1 MFSGAVGAAQMAQG
15 LGAIP
20 SGDELRSMISG
31 VSGFAASGMTGFM
44 AGAAINGGADA
55 VGVNWKLALAT
66 GGTWVLWYLTRK
78 KTGVL

>member
-20 SGDELRSMISG
+20 SGAELRSMISG
-31 VSGFAASGMTGFM
+31 ASLVAGSGMTGFM
-44 AGAAINGGADA
+44 AGAAINGGANA
-55 VGVNWKLALAT
+55 VGVNWKMALAT
-66 GGTWVLWYLTRK
+66 GGVWVMWYLTRK